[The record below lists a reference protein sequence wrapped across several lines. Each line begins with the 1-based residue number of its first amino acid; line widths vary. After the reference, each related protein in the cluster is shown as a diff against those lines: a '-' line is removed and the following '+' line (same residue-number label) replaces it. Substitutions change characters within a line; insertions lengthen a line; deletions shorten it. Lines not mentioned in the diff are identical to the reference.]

1 MIIQEALRLGI
12 ARLSRASDH
21 RDSAALDAEILLSSA
36 LGVEREKLYI
46 HSGDPMPKRA
56 LATYHRYLARR
67 GRHEP
72 VAYILG
78 EKEFFGLRFTVNRNV
93 LILRPETETLVE
105 EVIRKVGKKKVTI
118 IDVGTGSG
126 AIAVALAKNLPNAR
140 IVATDISS
148 KALTIARA
156 NARRHGVSN
165 RIRFVRANLLPKLLH
180 AARST
185 LHADIVVANLP
196 YLPTAV
202 WKKTTPEIRRYEP
215 RTALDGGRD
224 GLDLYRK
231 LLDQMT
237 HLRWSSAFFEIDPH
251 QVRSMSALIRNFF
264 PATTI
269 APVPDL
275 QERKRF
281 LVVRSKNRG
290 Q

>member
-251 QVRSMSALIRNFF
+251 QSRSVIARLRRLFPKTKIR
-264 PATTI
+264 I
-269 APVPDL
+269 ILDL
-275 QERKRF
+275 QKRKRF
-281 LVVRSKNRG
+281 IEATI
-290 Q
+290 

>member
-1 MIIQEALRLGI
+1 MGI

-46 HSGDPMPKRA
+46 HSDDPMPKRA

-67 GRHEP
+67 VRHEP

-78 EKEFFGLRFTVNRNV
+78 EKEFFGLSFTVSHHV
-93 LILRPETETLVE
+93 LIPRPETETLVE
-105 EVIRKVGKKKVTI
+105 LVIAKCNIKHVACSI
-118 IDVGTGSG
+118 MDVGTGSG
-126 AIAVALAKNLPNAR
+126 AIAVAFAKNLPNAR

-148 KALTIARA
+148 SALTVARA

-231 LLDQMT
+231 LLGQMT
-237 HLRWSSAFFEIDPH
+237 DFRWTAAFFEIDPH
-251 QVRSMSALIRNFF
+251 QSRSVIARLRRLFPKTKIR
-264 PATTI
+264 I
-269 APVPDL
+269 ILDL
-275 QERKRF
+275 QKRKRF
-281 LVVRSKNRG
+281 IEATI
-290 Q
+290 